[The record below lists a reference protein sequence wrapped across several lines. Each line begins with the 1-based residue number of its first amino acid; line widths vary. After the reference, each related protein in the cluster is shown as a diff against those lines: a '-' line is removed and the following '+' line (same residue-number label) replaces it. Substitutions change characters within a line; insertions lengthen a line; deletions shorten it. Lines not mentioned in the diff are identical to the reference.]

1 MASLIPLSY
10 PFRLSNPAVR
20 RPPAFKP
27 AATAADNVANES
39 AQETSEFPMQLE
51 SRLCSRARFWVSL
64 RLDDQLSELEGA
76 LLDAHLAGCAACGSF
91 AGESTLTTDEL
102 RAAPAAEHAP
112 VRIDVPRRPRRPLVI
127 AFAAAVIAAAAVA
140 GGVVRDVLAPAPESA
155 PARPVAV
162 VASSVELNDQFRQ
175 LRRTSLLGQRP
186 IPRDLAV

>member
-1 MASLIPLSY
+1 MH
-10 PFRLSNPAVR
+10 V
-20 RPPAFKP
+20 
-27 AATAADNVANES
+27 
-39 AQETSEFPMQLE
+39 E

-76 LLDAHLAGCAACGSF
+76 LLASHLAGCAACRSF
-91 AGESTLTTDEL
+91 AEESHATTGEL
-102 RAAPAAEHAP
+102 RAAPAAEHEP
-112 VRIDVPRRPRRPLVI
+112 VRIDVPHRRSRPVVI
-127 AFAAAVIAAAAVA
+127 AFAAAVITAAAVA

-155 PARPVAV
+155 PVRPVAV

>member
-1 MASLIPLSY
+1 
-10 PFRLSNPAVR
+10 
-20 RPPAFKP
+20 
-27 AATAADNVANES
+27 
-39 AQETSEFPMQLE
+39 MQVE

-76 LLDAHLAGCAACGSF
+76 LLDAHLVGCPACRSF
-91 AGESTLTTDEL
+91 ADEAASTTGVL
-102 RAAPAAEHAP
+102 RVAPAAEHAP
-112 VRIDVPRRPRRPLVI
+112 VRVDLPRRTRRPLVV

-140 GGVVRDVLAPAPESA
+140 GGVVRDVLTPAPEAA

>member
-1 MASLIPLSY
+1 MH
-10 PFRLSNPAVR
+10 V
-20 RPPAFKP
+20 
-27 AATAADNVANES
+27 
-39 AQETSEFPMQLE
+39 E

-64 RLDDQLSELEGA
+64 RLDGQLSELEGA
-76 LLDAHLAGCAACGSF
+76 LLGAHLVDCEACRSF
-91 AGESTLTTDEL
+91 ADESAVTTEEL
-102 RAAPAAEHAP
+102 RAAPAAELAP
-112 VRIDVPRRPRRPLVI
+112 VRIDLPRRPRKPLVI

-155 PARPVAV
+155 PARPVAI